1 MYRRYAISPLWA
13 VLFLVLFVVA
23 MYYILKGLFYLLY
36 FTAPVMLIALLIIDH
51 KIFLNHFKGVF
62 NKIRQNPAVGILSL
76 ILQVIGLPFVL
87 AYLLMKALFVRKLRS
102 VEDRIRTQREGE
114 FVEFEDV
121 TEVKEDLQLPRLKEA
136 EKEKPNQYNSL
147 FD

>member
-1 MYRRYAISPLWA
+1 MYRRYAISPIWA

-36 FTAPVMLIALLIIDH
+36 FTAPIMLIALLVIDH
-51 KIFLNHFKGVF
+51 KIFVNHFKGVF
-62 NKIRQNPAVGILSL
+62 KKIRQNPAVGILSL
-76 ILQVIGLPFVL
+76 ILQVVGLPFVL
-87 AYLLMKALFVRKLRS
+87 AYLLMKALFVRKLRK

-121 TEVKEDLQLPRLKEA
+121 TEVKTNIQLPRLNES
-136 EKEKPNQYNSL
+136 EKDKPNQYNSL

>member
-1 MYRRYAISPLWA
+1 MYRRYAISPIWA
-13 VLFLVLFVVA
+13 VLFLVLFIVA

-51 KIFLNHFKGVF
+51 RIFVSHFKAAF
-62 NKIRQNPAVGILSL
+62 SKIRQNPAVGILSF
-76 ILQVIGLPFVL
+76 ILQIIGLPFVL

-121 TEVKEDLQLPRLKEA
+121 TEVKNDIHLPRLKEA

>member
-1 MYRRYAISPLWA
+1 MYRRFAISPIWA
-13 VLFLVLFVVA
+13 VLFLVLFIVV
-23 MYYILKGLFYLLY
+23 MYYVLKGLFYLLY
-36 FTAPVMLIALLIIDH
+36 FTAPIMLIALLIIDH
-51 KIFLNHFKGVF
+51 KFFVNHFKGVF
-62 NKIRQNPAVGILSL
+62 KKIRVNPAVGILSF
-76 ILQVIGLPFVL
+76 ILQLVGLPFVL
-87 AYLLMKALFVRKLRS
+87 AYLLMKALFVRKLRK

-121 TEVKEDLQLPRLKEA
+121 TEVKKDIQLPRLKES